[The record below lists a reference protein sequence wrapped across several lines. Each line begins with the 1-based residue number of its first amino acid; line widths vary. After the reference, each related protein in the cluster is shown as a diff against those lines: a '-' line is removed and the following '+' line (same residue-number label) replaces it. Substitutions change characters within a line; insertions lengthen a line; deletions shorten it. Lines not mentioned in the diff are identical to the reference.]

1 MAFDISKITSAVNSY
16 LYSISDVNKL
26 LTEETQT
33 DSSTSLA
40 GIFSKYLGK
49 ALEEESGEAT
59 GTDSAVLDT
68 TAITGAS
75 AVTGSTAEETAAFLS
90 LSLPDLVSENVTK
103 SYGTYSDIN
112 VAAARKA
119 AREAAQKAEEVD
131 ALKQRITGAFDGLDI
146 KGEIEESI
154 NSHNRINEINEINSY
169 NASRIKSYKLK
180 PDTSIFGDFKL

>member
-26 LTEETQT
+26 LTEGTQT
-33 DSSTSLA
+33 DTDTSLA

-49 ALEEESGEAT
+49 ALQEETSTDT
-59 GTDSAVLDT
+59 GALNS
-68 TAITGAS
+68 TAITGTSSTVSTSAEEAS
-75 AVTGSTAEETAAFLS
+75 AFLN
-90 LSLPDLVSENVTK
+90 LSLPDLVTENTLK
-103 SYGTYSDIN
+103 SNATYSDIN

-119 AREAAQKAEEVD
+119 ANEAKQKTAESD
-131 ALKQRITGAFDGLDI
+131 ALSQQITGAFDGLDI
-146 KGEIEESI
+146 KGEIEKSI

-180 PDTSIFGDFKL
+180 QDTSIFGDFKL

>member
-26 LTEETQT
+26 LTEGAETDK
-33 DSSTSLA
+33 DSSLA

-49 ALEEESGEAT
+49 ALEVET
-59 GTDSAVLDT
+59 GTKTSALDS
-68 TAITGAS
+68 TAITAAS
-75 AVTGSTAEETAAFLS
+75 AVTGNTAEETSALLS
-90 LSLPDLVSENVTK
+90 LSLPDLVSENATK
-103 SYGTYSDIN
+103 TSGTYSDLN

-119 AREAAQKAEEVD
+119 ANEAAQKTAERD
-131 ALKQRITGAFDGLDI
+131 ALAQQIAGAFESLDI
-146 KGEIEESI
+146 KGEIEKSI

-180 PDTSIFGDFKL
+180 QDTSIFGDFKL